1 MSRSLP
7 LKTVAIRLSA
17 LVAVF
22 TLLAGNAA
30 AQIKP
35 FKVSGD
41 GLAPAGVPLPGQEPR
56 SHSAVGEATHLGRY
70 SGEGSVRTDSAAFDP
85 DTGRIT
91 GEFGSGEPFVFT
103 GANGDE
109 LVCYYGR
116 TDFGAS
122 KPGTFELTIVD
133 VLPDGS
139 LVVEAMWIAEF
150 VAQPDLSTG
159 KFDGVEGSWIMYA
172 WSEPFVLGSN
182 DPVYYSWEGKGS
194 LTFPQ

>member
-1 MSRSLP
+1 MLRGFL
-7 LKTVAIRLSA
+7 LIFLLSGIA

-22 TLLAGNAA
+22 TLLCGNAA
-30 AQIKP
+30 AHGKP
-35 FKVSGD
+35 FKVKGR
-41 GLAPAGVPLPGQEPR
+41 GVAPSGVPLPGQEPR

-70 SGEGSVRTDSAAFDP
+70 YGEGSVRTDSATFDP
-85 DTGRIT
+85 GTGRIS

-133 VLPDGS
+133 VLSDGS

-159 KFDGVEGSWIMYA
+159 KFADVEGSWIMYA